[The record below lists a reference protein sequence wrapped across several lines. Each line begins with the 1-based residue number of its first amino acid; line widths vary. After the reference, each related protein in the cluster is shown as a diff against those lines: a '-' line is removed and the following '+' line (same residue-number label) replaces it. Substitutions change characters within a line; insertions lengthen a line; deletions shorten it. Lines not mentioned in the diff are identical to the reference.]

1 MEHGTNNLTN
11 MRFRDYIFT
20 KMAPDGDTSVKNCN
34 ETNVINSRKLEGF
47 KRWLS
52 ANLLLLVTIC
62 GVLFGL
68 VLGES
73 ALHMV
78 LLGTVTHGNKSI
90 SI

>member
-1 MEHGTNNLTN
+1 MENGTNNETN
-11 MRFRDYIFT
+11 MRYRDYIFT

-34 ETNVINSRKLEGF
+34 KTNVITSRKLEGI
-47 KRWLS
+47 KRWLG

-73 ALHMV
+73 ALHIV
-78 LLGTVTHGNKSI
+78 LLASHTCK
-90 SI
+90 